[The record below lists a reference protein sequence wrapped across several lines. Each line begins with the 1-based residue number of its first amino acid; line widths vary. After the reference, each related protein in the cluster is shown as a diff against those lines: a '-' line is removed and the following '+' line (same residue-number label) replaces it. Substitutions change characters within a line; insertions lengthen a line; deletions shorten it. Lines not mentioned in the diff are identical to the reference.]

1 MTALRFRV
9 HYSAAPGLPTTHWFQ
24 MRFVFQKP
32 ISVAAGQVVSGV
44 MRMIAGDN
52 QSYMVSIDVTAE
64 AAAAASSGGE
74 AAAAAVA
81 AAGGGGCGGV
91 GGGGGGGDGGSGRK
105 KCGGGGGATVEQKT
119 SGEWDLKDPYYR
131 QCVHP
136 QPGYTE
142 EQNARWHGEPPPEA
156 GAEREWSYYMR
167 EQWREQQ

>member
-1 MTALRFRV
+1 MCVTRRVTVTALRVRV
-9 HYSAAPGLPTTHWFQ
+9 HYAAAPGLPTTHWFQ

-32 ISVAAGQVVSGV
+32 IRVAAGQAVSGV

-64 AAAAASSGGE
+64 AAAAASSGG
-74 AAAAAVA
+74 
-81 AAGGGGCGGV
+81 GV
-91 GGGGGGGDGGSGRK
+91 GGGGGK
-105 KCGGGGGATVEQKT
+105 KSGGGGGEDKT

-142 EQNARWHGEPPPEA
+142 EQNARWHGEPPPEE
-156 GAEREWSYYMR
+156 GAERAWSYYMR